1 MNKYEKEYM
10 KRMQIAY
17 ILLFTSSIIYAVFET
32 ILFLNDPNFFKEKFF
47 LLHFLFIESV
57 LLISGFVAR
66 YRYKKIKQNSN
77 NKK

>member
-1 MNKYEKEYM
+1 MNKYEKKYM

-32 ILFLNDPNFFKEKFF
+32 ILFLKDPNFFKEKFF
-47 LLHFLFIESV
+47 LLHFLFIESI

>member
-1 MNKYEKEYM
+1 MNKYERKYM

-17 ILLFTSSIIYAVFET
+17 ILLFTSSIIYAVFGA
-32 ILFLNDPNFFKEKFF
+32 ILFLKDPNFFKEKFF

>member
-10 KRMQIAY
+10 KRMLIAY
-17 ILLFTSSIIYAVFET
+17 ILLFASSIIYAVLGA
-32 ILFLNDPNFFKEKFF
+32 ILFLKDPNILKEKFF
-47 LLHFLFIESV
+47 LLQFLFIESV